1 MARKNYSDEFRRQ
14 AVDLY
19 ETSPGATVRSIA
31 EDLGIVRGTLRHWL
45 EVHGTYWNKQD
56 AISAAHLIMREGGS
70 GTVTDLDLTWS

>member
-1 MARKNYSDEFRRQ
+1 MSRKSYSDEFRRR
-14 AVDLY
+14 AVDLRVH
-19 ETSPGATVRSIA
+19 PGATVRSIA